1 MVQRTDAFLRDFIGC
16 HQAQIKNLD
25 IEWEPDTGSTVSERR
40 KGQRDVL
47 DQVGEPLKVCGF

>member
-47 DQVGEPLKVCGF
+47 